1 VEFEEYV
8 SARGQELV
16 RLGFTVSGDYQRAED
31 LAQIALMQAFR
42 SWRKV
47 RNADDPHHYV
57 RRILVNEYL
66 SMTRRR
72 SFTEAPTAD
81 LDPQRT
87 VPDHA
92 THVANSDDLWRALAT
107 LSARERVVLVLRY
120 YQDLDDQTI
129 ADVLGIKPSSVRA
142 TASRALASLRR
153 RPAYS
158 GAGESNRV
166 DERLS

>member
-1 VEFEEYV
+1 MEFEEYV

-42 SWRKV
+42 AWRKV
-47 RNADDPHHYV
+47 RTADDPHNYV
-57 RRILVNEYL
+57 RRILINAYL

-72 SFTEAPTAD
+72 SFTEAPTAEID
-81 LDPQRT
+81 AERT
-87 VPDHA
+87 VPDPA
-92 THVANSDDLWRALAT
+92 TDIVNSDDLWRSLAR

-120 YQDLDDQTI
+120 YQDLDDHTI
-129 ADVLGIKPSSVRA
+129 ADLLGIKPSSVRA
-142 TASRALASLRR
+142 TASRALATLRR
-153 RPAYS
+153 TRQS
-158 GAGESNRV
+158 HRV

>member
-1 VEFEEYV
+1 VEFEEYA
-8 SARGQELV
+8 SARGQDLV

-42 SWRKV
+42 AWRRV
-47 RNADDPHHYV
+47 RRADDPHNYV
-57 RRILVNEYL
+57 RRILVNSYL

-72 SFTEAPTAD
+72 SFSEAPAAE
-81 LDPQRT
+81 LDIDRT
-87 VPDHA
+87 VPDPA
-92 THVANSDDLWRALAT
+92 TGIVNSDDLWRALAT

-120 YQDLDDQTI
+120 YQDMDDRTI
-129 ADVLGIKPSSVRA
+129 ADVLGIKPSTVRA

-153 RPAYS
+153 TRQS
-158 GAGESNRV
+158 HRV

>member
-31 LAQIALMQAFR
+31 LAQIALMQAYR

-47 RNADDPHHYV
+47 RKADDPHNYV
-57 RRILVNEYL
+57 RRILINAYL

-72 SFTEAPTAD
+72 SFSEAPTAD
-81 LDPQRT
+81 IEPPRT

-92 THVANSDDLWRALAT
+92 TDIANSDDLWRALAT
-107 LSARERVVLVLRY
+107 LSPRERVVLVLRY
-120 YQDLDDQTI
+120 YQDLDDRTI
-129 ADVLGIKPSSVRA
+129 AEVLGIKPSSVRA
-142 TASRALASLRR
+142 TASRALASLRQTR
-153 RPAYS
+153 H
-158 GAGESNRV
+158 SNRV

>member
-1 VEFEEYV
+1 VEFEEYA
-8 SARGQELV
+8 SARGQDLV

-42 SWRKV
+42 TWRRV
-47 RNADDPHHYV
+47 RRADDPHNYV
-57 RRILVNEYL
+57 RRILVNSYL

-72 SFTEAPTAD
+72 SFSEAPAAE
-81 LDPQRT
+81 LDTDRT
-87 VPDHA
+87 VPDPA
-92 THVANSDDLWRALAT
+92 TGIVNSDDLWRALAA

-120 YQDLDDQTI
+120 YQDMDDRTI
-129 ADVLGIKPSSVRA
+129 ADVLGIKPSTVRA

-153 RPAYS
+153 TRQS
-158 GAGESNRV
+158 HRV

>member
-1 VEFEEYV
+1 MEFEEYV

-47 RNADDPHHYV
+47 RKADDPHHYV
-57 RRILVNEYL
+57 RRILINEYL

-72 SFTEAPTAD
+72 SFSEAPTAD

-92 THVANSDDLWRALAT
+92 SDIANSDDLWRALAALT
-107 LSARERVVLVLRY
+107 ARERVVLVLRY

-142 TASRALASLRR
+142 TASRAVAALRKAR
-153 RPAYS
+153 
-158 GAGESNRV
+158 ESHRV

>member
-1 VEFEEYV
+1 VEFEEYA
-8 SARGQELV
+8 SARGQDLV

-42 SWRKV
+42 TWRKV
-47 RNADDPHHYV
+47 RRADDPHNYV
-57 RRILVNEYL
+57 RRILINSYL

-72 SFTEAPTAD
+72 SFSEAPAAE
-81 LDPQRT
+81 LDIDRT
-87 VPDHA
+87 VPDPA
-92 THVANSDDLWRALAT
+92 TGIVNSDDLWRALAT

-120 YQDLDDQTI
+120 YQDMDDRTI
-129 ADVLGIKPSSVRA
+129 ADVLGIKPSTVRA

-153 RPAYS
+153 TRQS
-158 GAGESNRV
+158 HRV

>member
-1 VEFEEYV
+1 MEFEEYV

-47 RNADDPHHYV
+47 RKADDPHHYV
-57 RRILVNEYL
+57 RRILINAYL

-72 SFTEAPTAD
+72 SYSEAPTAE
-81 LDPQRT
+81 LDPHRT

-92 THVANSDDLWRALAT
+92 TDIVNSDDLWRALAA

-120 YQDLDDQTI
+120 YQDLDDRTI

-142 TASRALASLRR
+142 TASRALATLRKTR
-153 RPAYS
+153 QSQRI
-158 GAGESNRV
+158 

>member
-1 VEFEEYV
+1 VEFEEYA
-8 SARGQELV
+8 SARGQDLV

-42 SWRKV
+42 SWRRV
-47 RNADDPHHYV
+47 RRADDPHNYV
-57 RRILVNEYL
+57 RRILVNSYL

-72 SFTEAPTAD
+72 SFSEAPAAE
-81 LDPQRT
+81 LDIDRT
-87 VPDHA
+87 VPDPA
-92 THVANSDDLWRALAT
+92 TGIVNSDDLWRALAT

-120 YQDLDDQTI
+120 YQDMDDRTI
-129 ADVLGIKPSSVRA
+129 ADVLGIKPSTVRA

-153 RPAYS
+153 TRQS
-158 GAGESNRV
+158 HRV

>member
-42 SWRKV
+42 AWRKV
-47 RNADDPHHYV
+47 RTADDPHNYV
-57 RRILVNEYL
+57 RRILINAYL

-72 SFTEAPTAD
+72 SFTEAPTAE
-81 LDPQRT
+81 LDAERT
-87 VPDHA
+87 VPDPA
-92 THVANSDDLWRALAT
+92 TGIVNSDDLWRSLAR
-107 LSARERVVLVLRY
+107 LPARERVVLVLRY
-120 YQDLDDQTI
+120 YQDLDDHTI
-129 ADVLGIKPSSVRA
+129 ADLLGIKPSSVRA
-142 TASRALASLRR
+142 TASRALATLRR
-153 RPAYS
+153 IRQS
-158 GAGESNRV
+158 HRV

>member
-1 VEFEEYV
+1 VEFEEYA
-8 SARGQELV
+8 SARGQDLV

-42 SWRKV
+42 TWRRV
-47 RNADDPHHYV
+47 RRADDPHNYV
-57 RRILVNEYL
+57 RRILVNSYL

-72 SFTEAPTAD
+72 SFSEAPAAE
-81 LDPQRT
+81 LDSDRT
-87 VPDHA
+87 VPDPA
-92 THVANSDDLWRALAT
+92 TGIVNSDDLWRALAT

-120 YQDLDDQTI
+120 YQDMDDRTI
-129 ADVLGIKPSSVRA
+129 ADVLGIKPSTVRA

-153 RPAYS
+153 TRQS
-158 GAGESNRV
+158 HRV

>member
-1 VEFEEYV
+1 MEFEEYA
-8 SARGQELV
+8 SARGQDLV

-42 SWRKV
+42 TWRRV
-47 RNADDPHHYV
+47 RRADDPHNYV
-57 RRILVNEYL
+57 RRILVNSYL

-72 SFTEAPTAD
+72 SFSEAPAAE
-81 LDPQRT
+81 LDIDRT
-87 VPDHA
+87 VPDPA
-92 THVANSDDLWRALAT
+92 TGIVNSDDLWRALAT

-120 YQDLDDQTI
+120 YQDMDDRTI
-129 ADVLGIKPSSVRA
+129 ADVLGIKPSTVRA

-153 RPAYS
+153 TRQS
-158 GAGESNRV
+158 HRV

>member
-1 VEFEEYV
+1 MEFEEYV

-42 SWRKV
+42 KWRKV
-47 RNADDPHHYV
+47 RAADDPHHYV

-72 SFTEAPTAD
+72 SFSEAPTAD
-81 LDPQRT
+81 LDVRRT

-92 THVANSDDLWRALAT
+92 TDIANSDDLWRALST

-142 TASRALASLRR
+142 TASRALAALRKAR
-153 RPAYS
+153 
-158 GAGESNRV
+158 ESNVTMRG
-166 DERLS
+166 

>member
-31 LAQIALMQAFR
+31 LAQIALMQAYR

-47 RNADDPHHYV
+47 SKADDPHNYV

-72 SFTEAPTAD
+72 SFSEAPTAEI
-81 LDPQRT
+81 DPRRT
-87 VPDHA
+87 VPDPA
-92 THVANSDDLWRALAT
+92 NDIANSDDLWRALAT

-120 YQDLDDQTI
+120 YQDLDDRMI

-142 TASRALASLRR
+142 TASRALASLRKTR
-153 RPAYS
+153 H
-158 GAGESNRV
+158 SNRV

>member
-42 SWRKV
+42 AWRKV
-47 RNADDPHHYV
+47 QRADDPHNYV
-57 RRILVNEYL
+57 RRILINSYL

-72 SFTEAPTAD
+72 SFTEAPAAEIDTD
-81 LDPQRT
+81 TT
-87 VPDHA
+87 VPDPA
-92 THVANSDDLWRALAT
+92 TDIVNSDDLWRALAT

-120 YQDLDDQTI
+120 YQDMDDRTI
-129 ADVLGIKPSSVRA
+129 AGLLGIKPSSVRA
-142 TASRALASLRR
+142 TASRALAALRKSR
-153 RPAYS
+153 QS
-158 GAGESNRV
+158 HRV

>member
-1 VEFEEYV
+1 VEFEEYA
-8 SARGQELV
+8 SARGQDLV

-42 SWRKV
+42 AWRRV
-47 RNADDPHHYV
+47 RRADDPHNYV
-57 RRILVNEYL
+57 RRILVNSYL

-72 SFTEAPTAD
+72 SFSEAPAAE
-81 LDPQRT
+81 LDIDRI
-87 VPDHA
+87 VPDPA
-92 THVANSDDLWRALAT
+92 TGIVNSDDLWRALAT

-120 YQDLDDQTI
+120 YQDMDDRTI
-129 ADVLGIKPSSVRA
+129 ADVLGIKPSTVRA

-153 RPAYS
+153 TRQS
-158 GAGESNRV
+158 HRV

>member
-47 RNADDPHHYV
+47 RKADDPHHYV
-57 RRILVNEYL
+57 RRILINAYL

-72 SFTEAPTAD
+72 SFSEAPTAE
-81 LDPQRT
+81 LDPHRT

-92 THVANSDDLWRALAT
+92 TDIVNSDDLWRALAA

-120 YQDLDDQTI
+120 YQDLDDRTI

-142 TASRALASLRR
+142 TASRALATLRKTR
-153 RPAYS
+153 QSQRI
-158 GAGESNRV
+158 

>member
-1 VEFEEYV
+1 MEFEEYA

-16 RLGFTVSGDYQRAED
+16 RLGFTISGDYQRAED

-47 RNADDPHHYV
+47 QRADDPHLYV
-57 RRILVNEYL
+57 RRILINSYL

-72 SFTEAPTAD
+72 SFTEAPAAD
-81 LDPQRT
+81 LDTDRT
-87 VPDHA
+87 VPDPA
-92 THVANSDDLWRALAT
+92 TDIVNSDDLWRALAT

-120 YQDLDDQTI
+120 YQDLDDRTI
-129 ADVLGIKPSSVRA
+129 ADLLGIKPSSVRA
-142 TASRALASLRR
+142 TASRALAALRKTR
-153 RPAYS
+153 QS
-158 GAGESNRV
+158 HRV

>member
-42 SWRKV
+42 AWRKV
-47 RNADDPHHYV
+47 RTADDPHNYV
-57 RRILVNEYL
+57 RRILINAYL

-72 SFTEAPTAD
+72 SFTEAPTAEID
-81 LDPQRT
+81 AERT
-87 VPDHA
+87 VPDPA
-92 THVANSDDLWRALAT
+92 ADIVNSDDLWRSLAT

-120 YQDLDDQTI
+120 YQDLDDHTI
-129 ADVLGIKPSSVRA
+129 ADLLGIKPSSVRA
-142 TASRALASLRR
+142 TASRALATLRR
-153 RPAYS
+153 TRQS
-158 GAGESNRV
+158 HRV

>member
-1 VEFEEYV
+1 MEFEEYV

-47 RNADDPHHYV
+47 RKADDPHSYV
-57 RRILVNEYL
+57 RRILVNAYL
-66 SMTRRR
+66 SMARRR
-72 SFTEAPTAD
+72 SFSEAPTAEI
-81 LDPQRT
+81 DPPHT
-87 VPDHA
+87 VADHA
-92 THVANSDDLWRALAT
+92 TDIANSDDLWQALAT
-107 LSARERVVLVLRY
+107 LTARERVVLVLRY

-129 ADVLGIKPSSVRA
+129 ADLLGIKPSSVRA
-142 TASRALASLRR
+142 TASRALASLRKNR
-153 RPAYS
+153 
-158 GAGESNRV
+158 ESHRV